1 MTARIISQFA
11 CCLESGATGAAVES
25 LRTPIQ
31 IRMAVP
37 TDIAALHALIEA
49 SVRGLMPQGYTSD
62 QLEGALGTLLGV
74 DTQLIA
80 DGTYFVA
87 EAVLN
92 DNSMLVGCGGW
103 SKRKTLFG
111 SDHRRGREDELLI
124 RTKMR
129 QRFAPSS
136 STRNGR

>member
-1 MTARIISQFA
+1 
-11 CCLESGATGAAVES
+11 
-25 LRTPIQ
+25 
-31 IRMAVP
+31 MAVP
-37 TDIAALHALIEA
+37 ADVPALHVLIEA

-87 EAVLN
+87 EAELN
-92 DNSMLVGCGGW
+92 DNSVLVGCGGW

-111 SDHRRGREDELLI
+111 SDHRAGRVDELFNPQKVSVNI
-124 RTKMR
+124 RV
-129 QRFAPSS
+129 FFVHSE
-136 STRNGR
+136 

>member
-1 MTARIISQFA
+1 
-11 CCLESGATGAAVES
+11 
-25 LRTPIQ
+25 
-31 IRMAVP
+31 MAVP
-37 TDIAALHALIEA
+37 ADVPALHVIIEA
-49 SVRGLMPQGYTSD
+49 SGRGLMPQRYTSD

-111 SDHRRGREDELLI
+111 SDHRRGREDELLDLHKDEAKI
-124 RTKMR
+124 CSFFLHPQWARRGIGWKIHKICEDGAM
-129 QRFAPSS
+129 
-136 STRNGR
+136 

>member
-1 MTARIISQFA
+1 
-11 CCLESGATGAAVES
+11 
-25 LRTPIQ
+25 
-31 IRMAVP
+31 MAVP
-37 TDIAALHALIEA
+37 ADVPALHVLIEA

-92 DNSMLVGCGGW
+92 DNSELVGCGGG

-111 SDHRRGREDELLI
+111 SYHWAGREHELLHPQKHAAKN
-124 RTKMR
+124 R
-129 QRFAPSS
+129 
-136 STRNGR
+136 